1 MHSPDVPARVTVDGV
16 AVDVPRGATVVA
28 ALVAADTLCTRR
40 SVTGERRFAFCGIG
54 QCQECRVTV
63 DGCAN
68 RLACRTICADGM
80 TIATGGDW

>member
-1 MHSPDVPARVTVDGV
+1 MSPPDLSSRVVVDGV
-16 AVDVPRGATVVA
+16 AVDVPRGVTVVA
-28 ALVAADTLCTRR
+28 ALVAANSLCTRR
-40 SVTGERRFAFCGIG
+40 SVTGQRRFAFCGIG

-68 RLACRTICADGM
+68 QLACGTICADGM